1 MRIFTRW
8 MNSRRKA
15 FLTAAA
21 LQIAL
26 LFFSV
31 PSRGQE
37 TTARLVGNIVDPSGA
52 PVSGAV
58 VRVQN
63 AATSISR
70 ETKTDASGDY
80 SLPLLPVGDYSVTAT
95 ATGFQEQNV
104 SHIILQVQ
112 QAARVDFKLTIG
124 NVTERVEI
132 SATAAALQTENAAVG
147 TVIDSAKSWSFPST
161 DVTSSNWPN

>member
-1 MRIFTRW
+1 MGIFTRW
-8 MNSRRKA
+8 IFVPRVYSRKA
-15 FLTAAA
+15 VLTVA

-26 LFFSV
+26 LCFSV

-52 PVSGAV
+52 PVSGAL

-70 ETKTDASGDY
+70 ETRTDASGDY

-95 ATGFQEQNV
+95 ASGSRSRMF
-104 SHIILQVQ
+104 H
-112 QAARVDFKLTIG
+112 
-124 NVTERVEI
+124 
-132 SATAAALQTENAAVG
+132 
-147 TVIDSAKSWSFPST
+147 
-161 DVTSSNWPN
+161 TSSCRFSKLPEWTLN